1 MTTDIT
7 VSIDEQL
14 ASRARE
20 VARRQGTSLNALIR
34 RYLETLA
41 GDVPGDAVASELLD
55 LMRRHG
61 GHSGGRRIRREEA
74 YEGRI

>member
-1 MTTDIT
+1 MTTNIT

-20 VARRQGTSLNALIR
+20 VARRQGASLNALIR
-34 RYLETLA
+34 SYLETLA
-41 GDVPGDAVASELLD
+41 GDVPGDAVAGELLD

-74 YEGRI
+74 YEGRS